1 MSFVGGSNTQKCA
14 LNMLSHGACVV
25 EDTDL
30 CPACKMFIF
39 IPFSYKV
46 NDVMPLFVSKP
57 VISQNTQW
65 LFCFVRV
72 LLLLFSYYW
81 FVRFF
86 VLFLGSSVVCLFVCL
101 FVFPTSIT
109 FSYKVNNGKTLFCAQ
124 TFYFPKHA
132 MSVLFCLFCLFFGQN
147 CNWYWI

>member
-1 MSFVGGSNTQKCA
+1 MSFVVGSNNQKCA

-57 VISQNTQW
+57 VISQNTQ
-65 LFCFVRV
+65 
-72 LLLLFSYYW
+72 
-81 FVRFF
+81 
-86 VLFLGSSVVCLFVCL
+86 
-101 FVFPTSIT
+101 
-109 FSYKVNNGKTLFCAQ
+109 
-124 TFYFPKHA
+124 
-132 MSVLFCLFCLFFGQN
+132 
-147 CNWYWI
+147 